1 EAPNGPATA
10 PAAAAAPS
18 RSASLRVMARE
29 PLLPFR
35 CATIYSPSARR
46 GVRPSYPARPGTP
59 CGEDQYWIEQENV
72 ISGRTDMRGILAT
85 VLVVACALVYSVPW
99 AGAAMMTG
107 DIKKELQTAIFHASE
122 LAQRGN
128 SVAAS
133 KLHLQHTINCL
144 VGDTGSNFKMDA
156 GYPCQGQGNGIIPDL
171 KAAAAMNWPGAAKAK
186 TPPQPTPRSMS
197 HPAARGAAAVA
208 PNPRNA

>member
-1 EAPNGPATA
+1 
-10 PAAAAAPS
+10 
-18 RSASLRVMARE
+18 MARE

-72 ISGRTDMRGILAT
+72 ISGRTDMRGILAA

-107 DIKKELQTAIFHASE
+107 DIKTEWTTAYLQCRDRA
-122 LAQRGN
+122 
-128 SVAAS
+128 
-133 KLHLQHTINCL
+133 
-144 VGDTGSNFKMDA
+144 
-156 GYPCQGQGNGIIPDL
+156 
-171 KAAAAMNWPGAAKAK
+171 
-186 TPPQPTPRSMS
+186 
-197 HPAARGAAAVA
+197 
-208 PNPRNA
+208 